1 MRQATLFLSVK
12 PIFAN
17 RILSG
22 AKTVELRRVRPC
34 VTPGNV
40 VLIYSTSPE
49 MALLGSAEVAEVLSG
64 TPPDVWGQVKEHAG
78 VSRAEY
84 DDYFSGANAAIGI
97 RLRAVRR
104 FAQPITLQDLRKR
117 WPWLRPPQSYRYVDA
132 RLGPEGATVK
142 SLTHPLRTA

>member
-22 AKTVELRRVRPC
+22 AKTVELRRVRPS
-34 VTPGNV
+34 VTPGSL

-49 MALLGSAEVAEVLSG
+49 MALLGSAEVAELICG
-64 TPPDVWGQVKEHAG
+64 TPREVWGHVKEKAG

-84 DDYFSGANAAIGI
+84 DEYFSGADTAIGI
-97 RLRAVRR
+97 RLGAVRR
-104 FAQPITLQDLRKR
+104 LAQPISLRDLRKR
-117 WPWLRPPQSYRYVDA
+117 WPWLKPPQSYRYVDA
-132 RLGPEGATVK
+132 RLGPDGATVK
-142 SLTHPLRTA
+142 SLAHPC